1 MAEEEEK
8 TAEAKEAPSGKS
20 SKGLVVVVLLA
31 AVVLGGGAAAAGAV
45 VAMKVG
51 TPQSAAPAP
60 TASAEEKV
68 LGTVDFA
75 SIVVDIH
82 GQDNQSHHLRV
93 SLAAEVP
100 EKVVKEEVQ
109 NLTPRGRE
117 AAIGYLRS
125 LTYEEATAAG
135 SFEKIK
141 AELGKRIVEAVGEKH
156 IGAVI
161 VTDFVVQ

>member
-8 TAEAKEAPSGKS
+8 SAETKEAPSGKS
-20 SKGLVVVVLLA
+20 SKGLVVVVLVA

-45 VAMKVG
+45 VAMKVA
-51 TPQSAAPAP
+51 TPVAAAAPA
-60 TASAEEKV
+60 ASEEKV
-68 LGTVDFA
+68 LGTVDF
-75 SIVVDIH
+75 STIVVDIH
-82 GQDNQSHHLRV
+82 GGDGASHHLRV

-100 EKVVKEEVQ
+100 PEVVKEEVQ
-109 NLTPRGRE
+109 NLQPRGRE

-125 LTYEEATAAG
+125 LTYEEATGPG

-141 AELGKRIVEAVGEKH
+141 GELAKRIVEAVGEKR

-161 VTDFVVQ
+161 LTDFVVQ

>member
-8 TAEAKEAPSGKS
+8 AADAKEAPSGKS
-20 SKGLVVVVLLA
+20 SKGLVVVVLVA

-45 VAMKVG
+45 VAMKVA
-51 TPQSAAPAP
+51 TPPAAPVPA
-60 TASAEEKV
+60 ASEEKV

-82 GQDNQSHHLRV
+82 GGDGASHHLRV
-93 SLAAEVP
+93 SLAAEVQP
-100 EKVVKEEVQ
+100 DLPKEDVQ

-125 LTYEEATAAG
+125 LTYEDATAPN

-141 AELGKRIVEAVGEKH
+141 AELGKRIVEAVGEKR